1 MTDSGI
7 AAIDSVVDQIATRQM
22 LEMTVSAEQTLNRI
36 KAFQKVAQTS
46 LVKGHDY
53 VQIANRQCLAK
64 PGAEKIFMLLGVSC
78 TFEII
83 KCTDTAEQLEYMI
96 RCRAVFNGEVV
107 AEGLGSCN
115 SQEKKYIKQS
125 IPDLKNTILKMA
137 EKRAKVDCALH
148 IGALSDIFTQDL
160 DDIDSRENASVAN
173 QQEIEAAKPISANQM
188 KTIDALFT
196 RLEINTPAEREAKFK
211 NAFNKTTVEQL
222 TRHEADVLIAKMRT
236 LVPAITDEEVPF

>member
-1 MTDSGI
+1 MSDTGI
-7 AAIDSVVDQIATRQM
+7 TQLDYPVDQIATRQM
-22 LEMTVSAEQTLNRI
+22 LEMTVSADQTLARI

-83 KCTDTAEQLEYMI
+83 KCTDTVELLEYMI
-96 RCRAVFNGEVV
+96 RCRALFNGEVV

-115 SQEKKYIKQS
+115 SQEKKYTKQS

-160 DDIDSRENASVAN
+160 DDIDTREQASIAN
-173 QQEIEAAKPISANQM
+173 QKEIEAAKPVNAGQM

-196 RLEINTPAEREAKFK
+196 ALSVNTPAQREEKLK
-211 NAFNKTTVEQL
+211 NAFKKTAVEQL
-222 TRHEADVLIAKMRT
+222 TRHEADVLINKMRS
-236 LVPAITDEEVPF
+236 LADNQKEIEVPF

>member
-1 MTDSGI
+1 MTDTGI
-7 AAIDSVVDQIATRQM
+7 AQATYPTDQIATRQM
-22 LEMTVSAEQTLNRI
+22 LEMTVSADKTLARI
-36 KAFQKVAQTS
+36 KAFQKVAQES
-46 LVKGHDY
+46 LVDGHDFMK
-53 VQIANRQCLAK
+53 IANRQCLTK

-78 TFEII
+78 TFDII
-83 KCTDTAEQLEYMI
+83 QCTDTPELLDYML
-96 RCRAVFNGEVV
+96 RCRATFNGEVV

-160 DDIDSRENASVAN
+160 EDINSREQASIAN
-173 QQEIEAAKPISANQM
+173 QAEIDAAKPANANQM

-196 RLEINTPAEREAKFK
+196 KLSVNTPAEREVKLKAAFK
-211 NAFNKTTVEQL
+211 KTAVEQL
-222 TRHEADVLIAKMRT
+222 TRHEADVLINKMRT
-236 LVPAITDEEVPF
+236 LVPATTDAEVPF